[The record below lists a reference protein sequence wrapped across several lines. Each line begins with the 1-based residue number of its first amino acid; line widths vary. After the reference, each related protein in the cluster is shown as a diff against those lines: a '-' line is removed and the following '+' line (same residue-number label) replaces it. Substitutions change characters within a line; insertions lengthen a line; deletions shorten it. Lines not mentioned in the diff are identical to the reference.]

1 MSDRRQGRAASLD
14 AAEVA
19 RFGAL
24 AARWWDPDGPMRPL
38 HRFNP
43 ARVTIFRDQIAA
55 RFNRDAS
62 AIRPLEGLTLLDV
75 GCGAGVLAEPLA
87 RLGASVTGVD
97 PAPEL
102 IEVASAHAAEGG
114 LTIDYRTGAAEE
126 LRDQGLAF
134 DVVVASEVVE
144 HVVDVEAFVGVI
156 GALVKP
162 GGIALFSTIN
172 RTLMA
177 HALVIVGAEYV
188 LRWLPVGTHSY
199 EKFVTPAELRLAAR
213 TAGLEVCDQR
223 GIRFDPLKNAWT
235 PAEDMSVN
243 YAMAAAKAG

>member
-1 MSDRRQGRAASLD
+1 MSESAQARAASLD
-14 AAEVA
+14 AGEVA
-19 RFGAL
+19 RFDAL
-24 AARWWDPDGPMRPL
+24 AGRWWDPDGPMRPL

-43 ARVTIFRDQIAA
+43 ARVAIFRDQIAA

-62 AIRPLEGLTLLDV
+62 AMRPFEGLSLLDV
-75 GCGAGVLAEPLA
+75 GCGAGVLAEPLS
-87 RLGASVTGVD
+87 RFGATVSGVD

-102 IEVASAHAAEGG
+102 IEVARAHAAESG
-114 LTIDYRTGAAEE
+114 LEIAYRAGAAEDLVAE
-126 LRDQGLAF
+126 GATF
-134 DVVVASEVVE
+134 DIVVASEVVE
-144 HVVDVEAFVGVI
+144 HVVDVDSFVGVI
-156 GALVKP
+156 GKLVKP
-162 GGIALFSTIN
+162 GGLALFSTIN

-213 TAGLEVCDQR
+213 AAGLEVSDQR

-235 PAEDMSVN
+235 PADDMSVN
-243 YAMAAAKAG
+243 YALAAARAA